1 MIAAESVRRGRVLAE
16 RLMIDVCDIDRV
28 TLGALNT
35 STGTVSSS
43 STRIVTGSPCRVRPP
58 TAEEVT
64 SIFGDRQITQRRYVI
79 TLPASTDTS
88 AVRVDDIVTVTGDRS
103 YRVVSVPSMS
113 FVMYVPLGVEV
124 VE

>member
-1 MIAAESVRRGRVLAE
+1 MIAAESLRRGRLLAE
-16 RLMIDVCDIDRV
+16 RLMIDECNIDRV

-35 STGTVSSS
+35 STGVLASTT
-43 STRIVTGSPCRVRPP
+43 TRIVTGSPCRVRPP
-58 TAEEVT
+58 TAEEIT
-64 SIFGDRQITQRRYVI
+64 TIFGDRQITQRRYLI

-88 AVRVDDIVTVTGDRS
+88 AIRVDDIVTVAGDRS

-113 FVMYVPLGVEV
+113 FVLYVPLGVEV